1 MQGDPLGI
9 LAQQG
14 TWKDTPGFMP
24 RADGDM
30 TWRHSHT
37 PGYHPQL
44 SSQPLLPSVFQI
56 LQPSLTSHLP
66 GSCCSS
72 TSLQTPSP
80 HPFLQAPCTPNI
92 SLQAPTKHQF
102 FSKVKFLSNQRSQF
116 SSSHILQLSF
126 MSLPSCSSEQPLLVV
141 FYFGGARLGATFS
154 ISPQNCSHLI
164 SHVNLLT
171 VCRSSKQQHF
181 CVAHEHFRTSVGH
194 CWGSCIWTTGP

>member
-1 MQGDPLGI
+1 MKGHTWIYAQSRWRHDLEAQPYPRISSPVILTAPSPQGVSDPPTL
-9 LAQQG
+9 
-14 TWKDTPGFMP
+14 PGFTSP
-24 RADGDM
+24 
-30 TWRHSHT
+30 WFLLLLH
-37 PGYHPQL
+37 QL
-44 SSQPLLPSVFQI
+44 PNPFSPPLP
-56 LQPSLTSHLP
+56 P
-66 GSCCSS
+66 GS
-72 TSLQTPSP
+72 L
-80 HPFLQAPCTPNI
+80 HPKYFLAGKT
-92 SLQAPTKHQF
+92 PTKHQF

-141 FYFGGARLGATFS
+141 FYFGGARLAATFS

-194 CWGSCIWTTGP
+194 CWGSCI